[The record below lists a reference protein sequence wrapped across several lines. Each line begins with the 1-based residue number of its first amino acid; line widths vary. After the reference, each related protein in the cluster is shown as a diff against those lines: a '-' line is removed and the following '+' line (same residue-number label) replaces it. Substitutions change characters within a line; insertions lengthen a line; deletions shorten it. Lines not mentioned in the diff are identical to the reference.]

1 MKKILIIILLSTS
14 LLSFSQNDSI
24 KKRVINLIA
33 HKIDSLPLKSV
44 DNFDLKIDS
53 INVNIKRY
61 SNKIETENLFL
72 NSKSKLFISYY
83 FNENKL
89 VMVRAKEQ
97 SPIMDKLFNYTVF
110 YYENEK
116 VFAKRY
122 YHNIKIC
129 ELIPKKTSIYEL
141 YGYNKELNEVF
152 LSSYF
157 DILYNKIKTR

>member
-1 MKKILIIILLSTS
+1 MKKIQLIILLSIS
-14 LLSFSQNDSI
+14 LLSFGQNDSI
-24 KKRVINLIA
+24 KKRGINLMV
-33 HKIDSLPLKSV
+33 HKIDSLSTKSV

-72 NSKSKLFISYY
+72 NSNSKLFISYY
-83 FNENKL
+83 FNDSKL
-89 VMVRAKEQ
+89 IMVRAKEQ
-97 SPIMDKLFNYTVF
+97 SPIMDDLFNYTVF

-122 YHNIKIC
+122 YQNIRIC

-152 LSSYF
+152 LRSYF
-157 DILYNKIKTR
+157 DKLYNIIKK